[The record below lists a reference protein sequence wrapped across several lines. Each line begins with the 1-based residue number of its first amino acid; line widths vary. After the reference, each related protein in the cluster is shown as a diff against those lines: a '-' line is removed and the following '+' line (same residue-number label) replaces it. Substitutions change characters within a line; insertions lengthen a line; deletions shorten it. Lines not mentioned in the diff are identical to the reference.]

1 MLFRPPSTSEVEI
14 WWVIC
19 SDSSLSSPLL
29 ITPSDIS
36 SHSAVHP
43 PLDSECLLT
52 LLLPSCPLL
61 WIYLL
66 LTPSPLPHF
75 CHLPPFWFITSLSSS
90 DSFRLC
96 PSPPPS
102 SLSTYVSLHLSFSTS
117 PAPVICIP
125 LSSPPSSPVTFNFP
139 RYPLHSGALSSLH
152 PQVQYSAYVGVGGLF
167 SVVKLFCGGLLFWF
181 MVKFSLGRK
190 LLTMVGTLFISRPS
204 FCYLP
209 PIIQIIR
216 LPEKW
221 MRFKKF
227 KDCKA

>member
-125 LSSPPSSPVTFNFP
+125 LSPPPPLLSPLISLVILYILVLSLPSTHRSSTAPM
-139 RYPLHSGALSSLH
+139 SGSAASS
-152 PQVQYSAYVGVGGLF
+152 Q
-167 SVVKLFCGGLLFWF
+167 
-181 MVKFSLGRK
+181 
-190 LLTMVGTLFISRPS
+190 
-204 FCYLP
+204 
-209 PIIQIIR
+209 
-216 LPEKW
+216 
-221 MRFKKF
+221 
-227 KDCKA
+227 